1 MVTTDYDF
9 TQTRTQIIERAYRI
23 IGVLGPGQTLSGEQ
37 AVQAIT
43 ALNMLVK
50 QWQTKRVFL
59 WTIVESSQAFTTG
72 NQSNTLGNEILGLD
86 KVWYR
91 QANNQDIPVKLI
103 SFHEYEELVQKQTSS
118 NYPHFCAL
126 DYNKSTPE
134 LYIWPKAS
142 ANFTLYFLAIT
153 RLQDMDTSSGNPD
166 IPQRFIQALTYGLAD
181 LLADEYGKSI
191 QERSYIKSKYD
202 EYFLEAANSDY
213 EFEDYTAVSSS
224 YEEN

>member
-1 MVTTDYDF
+1 MATTDYDF
-9 TQTRTQIIERAYRI
+9 TQTRTQIIERAFRI

-37 AVQAIT
+37 AVQAIA

-50 QWQTKRVFL
+50 QWQTKRIFL
-59 WTIVESSQAFTTG
+59 WTIQEDSQAFTTG
-72 NQSNTLGNEILGLD
+72 DQSVTLGNDILGLD

-91 QANNQDIPVKLI
+91 QNNNQDIPVTII
-103 SFHEYEELVQKQTSS
+103 SFHEYEEFVNKQTTS
-118 NYPHFCAL
+118 NYPHYCAI
-126 DYNKSTPE
+126 DYDRSTPT

-142 ANFTLYFLAIT
+142 QDFTLYFLAVK
-153 RLQDMDTSSGNPD
+153 RLQDMDTSSGGAD
-166 IPQRFIQALTYGLAD
+166 IPTRFLQALTYGLAD

-213 EFEDYTAVSSS
+213 EFEHVTMVAPS
-224 YEEN
+224 YED